1 MPTLIRLL
9 LLLISLASFALISP
23 SVVLAQ
29 CAT

>member
-1 MPTLIRLL
+1 MPLVRLKHL
-9 LLLISLASFALISP
+9 LCIAAIALISP